1 MKGGEGLAVSVE
13 ARRGLESP
21 PSRLAVKPRTVN
33 SYRVAGSKNRGLNV
47 HIKRNIHVFD
57 YMPVFGQSDVIDHIF
72 GFFWPRFRLA
82 SLDNWGYSKS
92 FINFLT

>member
-33 SYRVAGSKNRGLNV
+33 SYRVAGSKKRGLNV
-47 HIKRNIHVFD
+47 HMKPNIQGAFIILSV
-57 YMPVFGQSDVIDHIF
+57 
-72 GFFWPRFRLA
+72 
-82 SLDNWGYSKS
+82 NWVCPQ
-92 FINFLT
+92 